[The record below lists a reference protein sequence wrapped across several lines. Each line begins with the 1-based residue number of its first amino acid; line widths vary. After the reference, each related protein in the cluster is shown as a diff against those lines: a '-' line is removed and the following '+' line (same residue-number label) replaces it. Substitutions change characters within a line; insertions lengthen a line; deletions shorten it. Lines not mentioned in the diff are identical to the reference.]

1 MTSKDRKIKLS
12 MENTRSQRVDIRLI
26 KSYDRNIL
34 EKMRYRHVFA
44 TNCCWALGVKLIK
57 KNSATPWNLTFS
69 FWCFGVLVLQL
80 WFPMCA
86 ESTSQAYVNPLF
98 EHVSMW

>member
-44 TNCCWALGVKLIK
+44 TNCCWALGVKLMK
-57 KNSATPWNLTFS
+57 KKQCNSLELDLF
-69 FWCFGVLVLQL
+69 FLVFRCFGFAALVSHVCRINQSGL
-80 WFPMCA
+80 C
-86 ESTSQAYVNPLF
+86 ESAL
-98 EHVSMW
+98 